1 MFLLIFPFFGGTLNF
16 LLAVGLCFITDTSN
30 EERNRKMKKTT
41 YFILAVLWILCCTLQ
56 VAGAAEL
63 KYEYHLLATNKT
75 STMEKELGESASHG
89 YRFKAVMGGET
100 SFGGSEVVV
109 IMERDSNNLEPGRY
123 QYRLLATNKTS
134 TMQKELQAEADE
146 GYHYCG
152 QTVFNTTFGGQE
164 VVIILER
171 DRNDKDQ
178 LSWDYKLLGTNKTS
192 TMQKELM
199 EAAEEGFEV
208 TGLTVGS
215 TTFGGNELVTILQRR
230 RANQ

>member
-1 MFLLIFPFFGGTLNF
+1 MQFFNNLYGKKPENEKNVNTV
-16 LLAVGLCFITDTSN
+16 LAVFWTIFC
-30 EERNRKMKKTT
+30 
-41 YFILAVLWILCCTLQ
+41 AVQL
-56 VAGAAEL
+56 GAAADL

-89 YRFKAVMGGET
+89 YRYKAVMGGET

-109 IMERDSNNLEPGRY
+109 IMERDVNNLEPGRY

-134 TMQKELQAEADE
+134 TMQKELQAEAEE
-146 GYHYCG
+146 GFHYCG
-152 QTVFNTTFGGQE
+152 QTVFSTTFGGQE

-171 DRNDKDQ
+171 DRNDEEQ
-178 LSWDYKLLGTNKTS
+178 LTWEYKLLGTNKTS

-215 TTFGGNELVTILQRR
+215 TTFGGNELVTILQRKKP
-230 RANQ
+230 AQ